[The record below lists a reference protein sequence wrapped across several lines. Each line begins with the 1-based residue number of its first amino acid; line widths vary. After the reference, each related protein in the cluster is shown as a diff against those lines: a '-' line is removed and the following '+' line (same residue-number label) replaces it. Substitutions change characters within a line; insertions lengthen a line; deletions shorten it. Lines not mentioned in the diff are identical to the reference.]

1 MKSLSSSRPAAQQFI
16 AQVNRILVE
25 GSARQESDQEMTG
38 KIAHAAS
45 ASNLPSQAGTSKSCS
60 RQFFFLC
67 ALLPAYQLIMSF
79 TECTQVAGSLAYMRF
94 CFAALHRTLVIC
106 TVSVQI

>member
-1 MKSLSSSRPAAQQFI
+1 MKSLSSSGPAAQQFI

-25 GSARQESDQEMTG
+25 GTARQESDQEMTG

-60 RQFFFLC
+60 RQFLLFVCSFAC
-67 ALLPAYQLIMSF
+67 SSTNHVTEMHTGSRQPCAHALLALLLC
-79 TECTQVAGSLAYMRF
+79 TELW
-94 CFAALHRTLVIC
+94 
-106 TVSVQI
+106 

>member
-60 RQFFFLC
+60 RQ
-67 ALLPAYQLIMSF
+67 
-79 TECTQVAGSLAYMRF
+79 AGTSKSCSRPF
-94 CFAALHRTLVIC
+94 CVLFCLHIN
-106 TVSVQI
+106 